1 MTYEEARAAI
11 LDRYGDTDDELAA
24 IAAMSDW
31 LDSVKDAV
39 ERATAAEQKLAQTEK
54 EWREKYRARFG
65 EANEN
70 SGEAEKDA
78 EPEEITI
85 DEFIEKMR
93 KVVE

>member
-1 MTYEEARAAI
+1 MTVEEARAAI
-11 LDRYGDTDDELAA
+11 MERYGDTDDELEA

-39 ERATAAEQKLAQTEK
+39 ERATAAEQKLEQTEK

-65 EANEN
+65 EPNEN
-70 SGEAEKDA
+70 SGEMEKDA
-78 EPEEITI
+78 EPDEITI

-93 KVVE
+93 KVDE